1 MTTKA
6 DFEDYEWEHLGAM
19 PWVAGFV
26 VIVADPSFRM
36 LGEVAAM
43 TGAIVDAGHDEGPA
57 GPLLDELVADMDG
70 RKERGEPRGDL
81 HGGDGLDSMIEMLT
95 RCGAII
101 RERCTDAERSHLRE
115 WVLGIARVTAE
126 ARREGGVLG
135 VGAVRV
141 SDAEVDALARIEAAL
156 EG

>member
-1 MTTKA
+1 VTA
-6 DFEDYEWEHLGAM
+6 SAEFDEGEWEQLLQM
-19 PWVAGFV
+19 PWIAGFV
-26 VIVADPSFRM
+26 VIRADPSFRM
-36 LGEVAAM
+36 LGEVTAM
-43 TGAIVDAGHDEGPA
+43 AGAIVDAGHEGPA
-57 GPLLDELVADMDG
+57 GGLLDELVADM
-70 RKERGEPRGDL
+70 ERRDRRGDE
-81 HGGDGLDSMIEMLT
+81 HDDLDSMIEVLAH
-95 RCGAII
+95 CGTIV
-101 RERCTDAERSHLRE
+101 RERCTDAEGVQLRE

>member
-6 DFEDYEWEHLGAM
+6 DFDSDEWVRLLAM

-26 VIVADPSFRM
+26 VILADPSFRM
-36 LGEVAAM
+36 LGEVTAM
-43 TGAIVDAGHDEGPA
+43 AGAIVDAGHAGPA
-57 GPLLDELVADMDG
+57 GPMLDELVADIEDHADSQD
-70 RKERGEPRGDL
+70 ESEHDDL
-81 HGGDGLDSMIEMLT
+81 DAMIETLAS
-95 RCGAII
+95 CSALIH
-101 RERCTDAERSHLRE
+101 ERCTEDESAHLRE

-141 SDAEVDALARIEAAL
+141 SDAEIDALARIDAAFDA
-156 EG
+156 

>member
-6 DFEDYEWEHLGAM
+6 DFDEGEWEQLLEM
-19 PWVAGFV
+19 PWIAGFA
-26 VIVADPSFRM
+26 VIRADPSFRM
-36 LGEVAAM
+36 LGEVTAM
-43 TGAIVDAGHDEGPA
+43 AGAIVDAGHEGPA
-57 GPLLDELVADMDG
+57 GGLLDGLLTDMEGRDG
-70 RKERGEPRGDL
+70 RDQQELEHEQEDL
-81 HGGDGLDSMIEMLT
+81 DAMIAELAH
-95 RCGAII
+95 CGTII
-101 RERCTDAERSHLRE
+101 RHRCTDAEATHLRE
-115 WVLGIARVTAE
+115 WVLGVARVTAE